1 MLPLNKQKSFALI
14 LFFAAMIN
22 VTLSFIIVPIYF
34 EIGTSI
40 SVLTTELFVTLA
52 FFVFVKKNKIQII

>member
-1 MLPLNKQKSFALI
+1 MLPLNKQKSFALT

-22 VTLSFIIVPIYF
+22 LTLSFIIVPLYF

-40 SVLTTELFVTLA
+40 LVLTTEIFVTLA
-52 FFVFVKKNKIQII
+52 FLVFVKKNEIKIV